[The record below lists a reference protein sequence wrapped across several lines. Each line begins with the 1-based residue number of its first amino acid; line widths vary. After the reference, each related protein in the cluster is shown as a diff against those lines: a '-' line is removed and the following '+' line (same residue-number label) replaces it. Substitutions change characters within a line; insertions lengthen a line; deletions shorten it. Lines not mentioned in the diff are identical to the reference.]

1 MNRIDPLTVVLQA
14 WAVGLRAEGNDPTA
28 VHRELRKRNAEE
40 RNPVSDEVLRDI
52 AGADETSPR
61 ASFPDLSASPKL
73 LSIAELFARPDEPR
87 EWVVEG
93 LAARA
98 GTSLIVGK
106 PKFGKSTLAQNL
118 AVCVA
123 QGTPFLGRS
132 VMHGQAVY
140 LALEEKEDEVKR
152 HFAGIGARSDDP
164 LYVHIAAAPEDAMP
178 WLREIVKTYE
188 PVLIII
194 DPWHRFTRV
203 RDVNDYAAVY
213 NAMEPLVSLAR
224 ESGAHLTFTHHGRK
238 GGGSNGD
245 GVLGSTALFGSVDT
259 LIEMRR
265 TEHHRTISSIQRYG
279 VDMPESIV
287 DMDPATFRISLG
299 GTRQEA
305 DAHET
310 GEEILQWLG
319 DRAPVDEPTIRDSV
333 AGRTSVIVEALR
345 QLVQSGR
352 VQRVG
357 DGKKGS
363 PYLYSRS
370 LVPSPEAERGN
381 ENAQLPVISLET
393 ARNARSQTIP
403 CPQCGSVDG
412 RCKFDE
418 ELQEQVCF
426 EW

>member
-1 MNRIDPLTVVLQA
+1 MNRSDPETVVLQA
-14 WAVGLRAEGNDPTA
+14 WADGLRAEGHDST
-28 VHRELRKRNAEE
+28 VVLRELRKRNAEE
-40 RNPVSDEVLRDI
+40 RSPRPDDVLRDI
-52 AGADETSPR
+52 AGTSP
-61 ASFPDLSASPKL
+61 DMSASPKL
-73 LSIAELFARPDEPR
+73 LSIAELFARPEETR

-123 QGTPFLGRS
+123 QGTPFLDRS
-132 VMHGQAVY
+132 VMPGQAVY

-152 HFAGIGARSDDP
+152 HFAGIGARSGDA
-164 LYVHIAAAPEDAMP
+164 LHVHLAAAPEDAMP
-178 WLREIVKTYE
+178 WLREIVKTHE

-194 DPWHRFTRV
+194 DPWQLFTRV

-213 NAMEPLVSLAR
+213 NAMEPLMRLAR
-224 ESGAHLTFTHHGRK
+224 ESGAHLAFTHHGRK
-238 GGGSNGD
+238 GGGSYGD

-265 TEHHRTISSIQRYG
+265 TEHHRTISTFQRYG

-287 DMDPATFRISLG
+287 EMDPATFRISLG

-319 DRAPVDEPTIRDSV
+319 DRTPVDEPTIRANV
-333 AGRTSVIVEALR
+333 AGRTGVIVEALR
-345 QLVQSGR
+345 QLVNSGR
-352 VQRVG
+352 VQRAG

-370 LVPSPEAERGN
+370 LVPTPAAERGN
-381 ENAQLPVISLET
+381 ENTQPPVISLDRAANT
-393 ARNARSQTIP
+393 RSELGLTEAACIDP
-403 CPQCGSVDG
+403 
-412 RCKFDE
+412 E
-418 ELQEQVCF
+418 EEVF
-426 EW
+426 